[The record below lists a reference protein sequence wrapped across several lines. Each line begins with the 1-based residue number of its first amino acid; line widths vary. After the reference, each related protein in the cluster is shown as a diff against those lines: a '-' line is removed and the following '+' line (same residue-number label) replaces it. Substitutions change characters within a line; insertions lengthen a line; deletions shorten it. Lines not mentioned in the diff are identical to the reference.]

1 MGDSKT
7 TKTWL
12 GTKPYMSPELF
23 DGRPYD
29 PASCDIFAAG
39 QILYILYAG
48 RFAFDEASL
57 KNAYYNFL
65 LQGKPDYF
73 WRLHEKAFKQF
84 PGFFTPSFKELVT
97 RMIHPDPLKRAK
109 LHRIEGEEVKEDDY
123 FIVESEWFKN
133 TRKAPL
139 EEV

>member
-23 DGRPYD
+23 DGRAYN

-65 LQGKPDYF
+65 LQGKPIIF
-73 WRLHEKAFKQF
+73 GGSMKKLSNNTQASL
-84 PGFFTPSFKELVT
+84 PL
-97 RMIHPDPLKRAK
+97 PLK
-109 LHRIEGEEVKEDDY
+109 
-123 FIVESEWFKN
+123 N
-133 TRKAPL
+133 
-139 EEV
+139 